1 MGRRKT
7 RAKQQHFRP
16 VIRSGKKMV
25 YFIAFFPIS
34 HAEQKP
40 SLYFP
45 ARSRRVS
52 RRGFIRRRAPTGGS
66 HCVQQTIIYVL
77 ATHSRTFVVLWQH
90 GRRPRNVFISLVRL
104 YVFFTSSFSQFL
116 SIPHECWC
124 TISPWSCSRASTNSQ
139 CDDRCDDVTCNII
152 SEKICLNVCAGVW

>member
-16 VIRSGKKMV
+16 VIRSGKKTV

-45 ARSRRVS
+45 ARSRRVFYPPPRHDSGRLTLCTANYYICIGNALSHFCRSLATQSSSAERIYFTRSS
-52 RRGFIRRRAPTGGS
+52 RRVFYIFFLAIPLNSARVLVHYFPVVVLAGVHELSIRR
-66 HCVQQTIIYVL
+66 
-77 ATHSRTFVVLWQH
+77 
-90 GRRPRNVFISLVRL
+90 SL
-104 YVFFTSSFSQFL
+104 
-116 SIPHECWC
+116 
-124 TISPWSCSRASTNSQ
+124 
-139 CDDRCDDVTCNII
+139 
-152 SEKICLNVCAGVW
+152 

>member
-16 VIRSGKKMV
+16 VIRSGKKTV

-52 RRGFIRRRAPTGGS
+52 RRGFTRRRAPTPGGS

-77 ATHSRTFVVLWQH
+77 ATRSRTFVVLSKH
-90 GRRPRNVFISLVRL
+90 GRRPRNIFISLGR
-104 YVFFTSSFSQFL
+104 VFYFFFL
-116 SIPHECWC
+116 AIPLNSARVLVH
-124 TISPWSCSRASTNSQ
+124 ISP
-139 CDDRCDDVTCNII
+139 
-152 SEKICLNVCAGVW
+152 